1 MSKKENPY
9 KSLEASTKYEKF
21 VKKELM
27 ENWELLHRER
37 DESVSTSLLR
47 DKAKILRD
55 AYDSDIISKE
65 EFKTIKEKLKKNEKI
80 DVIKEIQKYNK
91 SYSKKDESESEDEEP
106 PKPVKKTK
114 SKRVQG
120 EGIDSDIMDYLKQF

>member
-9 KSLEASTKYEKF
+9 KSLPEGSKYEKF
-21 VKKELM
+21 IKKEMM
-27 ENWELLHRER
+27 ENWELLNRER
-37 DESVSTSLLR
+37 DESVSTSLLT
-47 DKAKILRD
+47 DKTKIIRD
-55 AYDSDIISKE
+55 AYDSEIISKE
-65 EFKTIKEKLKKNEKI
+65 EFKKIYSNLKKNHKL

-91 SYSKKDESESEDEEP
+91 SYSKKEESESEDEEP

-120 EGIDSDIMDYLKQF
+120 EGINDIMDYLKQF